1 MQYSLDLVR
10 HGPDMP
16 NPLQNNKATISLARV
31 ESFCFFIACSYTS
44 IEATLRCYH
53 VVLGGYCPTC
63 RKLSKKTNCQCLKKG
78 LRHFVDFLR
87 IVIYILLYIHWSY
100 FGLAVSDIG
109 SQSIRLS
116 DVLNLKSLKNIL
128 RIKLIFCFH
137 WSYRTYHAIL
147 GYDSKIFLA
156 YEFSEFFNFDLL
168 DLLILIPEVHCYIV
182 LVSFLSGGFLHY
194 RGLDK
199 CGLTAQCCLQFFTR

>member
-1 MQYSLDLVR
+1 MS
-10 HGPDMP
+10 

-31 ESFCFFIACSYTS
+31 ESFYFFIACSYTS
-44 IEATLRCYH
+44 IEAAVRCYH

-63 RKLSKKTNCQCLKKG
+63 QKLSKKTNCQCLKKG
-78 LRHFVDFLR
+78 LRRFVDFLH
-87 IVIYILLYIHWSY
+87 IVFYILLYIHWSY

-116 DVLNLKSLKNIL
+116 DVLNLKSLKIIL

-137 WSYRTYHAIL
+137 WSCRTYHAIL
-147 GYDSKIFLA
+147 GYDSKILLA
-156 YEFSEFFNFDLL
+156 YEFSEAFNVDLL

-182 LVSFLSGGFLHY
+182 LVSFLSGEFLHY

-199 CGLTAQCCLQFFTR
+199 